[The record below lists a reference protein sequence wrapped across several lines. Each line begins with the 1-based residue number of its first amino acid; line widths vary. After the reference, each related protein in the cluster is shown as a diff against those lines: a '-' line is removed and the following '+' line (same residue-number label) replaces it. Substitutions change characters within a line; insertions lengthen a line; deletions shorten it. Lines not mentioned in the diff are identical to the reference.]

1 MELINSPN
9 IIVPFTL
16 TEKKKK
22 STNVIFLTLKILV
35 FVSLITGDQ
44 RTEKKPLVELK
55 VSVAINFK
63 YLSKDKLVHAT
74 ELLKITF

>member
-1 MELINSPN
+1 M
-9 IIVPFTL
+9 
-16 TEKKKK
+16 
-22 STNVIFLTLKILV
+22 IFLKLKILV

-63 YLSKDKLVHAT
+63 YLSKNKLVHAT

>member
-1 MELINSPN
+1 M
-9 IIVPFTL
+9 
-16 TEKKKK
+16 K
-22 STNVIFLTLKILV
+22 STNMIFLKLKILV

-63 YLSKDKLVHAT
+63 YLSKNKLVHAT